1 MSNGYLNFLDYL
13 ELRRRVEKRLSR
25 PLPLLTHTL
34 VFGVSALLI
43 GLLGFYYFKPPFDF
57 YDLNYYFISPGFG
70 QFVALWSGG
79 LFLHG
84 LWAFLRSGALGG
96 ARSRVI
102 EAEMRAR
109 LEQDDSYLSD
119 NPKDL
124 FRLHGLLEDDVRK
137 RSGIFWLML
146 TVVFINAFAWIPWAI
161 TTPSDSVGWTMGIL
175 LGSGYLPV
183 LAWSGWRR
191 GRREGKLRK
200 QMEQLFDH
208 PADKRDYWNT
218 SQRLTQVSD
227 DGELVDYEPLVYQGK
242 RKRE

>member
-25 PLPLLTHTL
+25 PLPLLAHTL
-34 VFGVSALLI
+34 LFGAGAPII
-43 GLLGFYYFKPPFDF
+43 GLLDFYVLRGSYYFPYLVQPA
-57 YDLNYYFISPGFG
+57 FG
-70 QFVALWSGG
+70 QIVALWSGA

-84 LWAFLRSGALGG
+84 IWAFLRSGAMGS
-96 ARSRVI
+96 ARGKAI

-146 TVVFINAFAWIPWAI
+146 TVTFINALIWIPWALYEP
-161 TTPSDSVGWTMGIL
+161 TTSFGWFFGTLLSVC
-175 LGSGYLPV
+175 YLPA
-183 LAWSGWRR
+183 LLWAGWRR

-208 PADKRDYWNT
+208 PADERDYWNT
-218 SQRLTQVSD
+218 SQRLTQVND
-227 DGELVDYEPLVYQGK
+227 DGELVDYEPLEYQGK

>member
-1 MSNGYLNFLDYL
+1 MANGYLNFLDYL

-25 PLPLLTHTL
+25 PLPLLAHTL

-43 GLLGFYYFKPPFDF
+43 GLLGFYSFRNPNVLD
-57 YDLNYYFISPGFG
+57 YYFILPGLG
-70 QFVALWSGG
+70 QFVAVWSGG

-84 LWAFLRSGALGG
+84 LWAFVRSGALGG
-96 ARSRVI
+96 ARGKAI

-109 LEQDDSYLSD
+109 LEQGDSYLSD

-146 TVVFINAFAWIPWAI
+146 TAIFINALIWIPWAI
-161 TTPSDSVGWTMGIL
+161 YEPYSSFGWLIGL
-175 LGSGYLPV
+175 FLGMGYLPA
-183 LAWSGWRR
+183 LAWSAWRR
-191 GRREGKLRK
+191 GQREGKLRK

-208 PADKRDYWNT
+208 PTDEREYWNA

-227 DGELVDYEPLVYQGK
+227 DGELVDHEPLAYQGK
-242 RKRE
+242 RKRS